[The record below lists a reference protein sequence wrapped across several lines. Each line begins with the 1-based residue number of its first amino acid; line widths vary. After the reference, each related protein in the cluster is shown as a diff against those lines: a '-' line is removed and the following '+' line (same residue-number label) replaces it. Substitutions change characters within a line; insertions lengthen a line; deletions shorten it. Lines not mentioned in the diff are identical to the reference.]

1 MIEKTNIFDNIQ
13 VDKKN
18 EKFFEILHSK
28 TVKIE
33 KIVSNGQQT
42 HEDYWYNQDK
52 NEFVLILDGFAK
64 LQIKEN
70 NIIKEIELNKGDY
83 IDIKA
88 NVEHRVSYTCTNNP
102 TVWLAVF
109 YE

>member
-18 EKFFEILHSK
+18 ENFFEILHSK

-33 KIVSNGQQT
+33 KIVSNGQKT
-42 HEDYWYNQDK
+42 PKNYWYNQDR
-52 NEFVLILDGFAK
+52 NEFVIILDGFAK
-64 LQIKEN
+64 VEIKEGDS
-70 NIIKEIELNKGDY
+70 IKEVELSKGDY
-83 IDIKA
+83 LDIKA
-88 NVEHRVSYTCTNNP
+88 NIEHRVSYTCEENP